1 MEQEEKQRQI
11 KHIKL
16 FAWLWLVVGVA
27 GLVLLVSRVLDVSST
42 APMLKRALL
51 PGVMFV
57 IGLIGT
63 IQNKKVLDRLEKE

>member
-63 IQNKKVLDRLEKE
+63 IQNTKVLDRLEKE

>member
-1 MEQEEKQRQI
+1 MEQKEKQKQI
-11 KHIKL
+11 RHIKL

>member
-1 MEQEEKQRQI
+1 MEQEEKQKQI
-11 KHIKL
+11 RHIKL

-27 GLVLLVSRVLDVSST
+27 GLVLLVSRVLDLSST

>member
-1 MEQEEKQRQI
+1 MEQEEKQKQI
-11 KHIKL
+11 RHIKL

-63 IQNKKVLDRLEKE
+63 IQNKKVLDRIEKE

>member
-1 MEQEEKQRQI
+1 MEQEEKQKQI
-11 KHIKL
+11 RHIKL

-51 PGVMFV
+51 PGVMFI

>member
-42 APMLKRALL
+42 APMLKRALP

>member
-51 PGVMFV
+51 PGVMFI

>member
-11 KHIKL
+11 RHIKL

>member
-11 KHIKL
+11 RHIKL

-51 PGVMFV
+51 PGVMFI

>member
-11 KHIKL
+11 RHIKL

-42 APMLKRALL
+42 APMIKRALL
-51 PGVMFV
+51 PGVMFI

>member
-1 MEQEEKQRQI
+1 MEQEERQKQI

-16 FAWLWLVVGVA
+16 FAWLWLVVGAA

-42 APMLKRALL
+42 APMFKRALL
-51 PGVMFV
+51 PGLMFI

>member
-1 MEQEEKQRQI
+1 MEQEEKQKQI
-11 KHIKL
+11 RHIKL